1 VAEKKGTDFDKIVYG
16 VALVV
21 ALIAGVIAFASHQE
35 REAQNTEPVETA
47 DPVAAAQA
55 RAEVEEKATG
65 HIEFEEPAEQPRA
78 RPLPEGFEPDLP
90 DVPDLE
96 TEPPPEREPAEED
109 PRMQTL
115 AAEMRML
122 NRARTLLGEHPAE
135 AIGVIDDHRRQYPEG
150 VLREER
156 EAFAIEALLALE
168 RVEEAERRYIDFLR
182 EFPDSEHREHLQRA
196 MQRPPHEVGARGR

>member
-1 VAEKKGTDFDKIVYG
+1 MASKGTDFDKIVYG

-35 REAQNTEPVETA
+35 REAEHTEPVDP
-47 DPVAAAQA
+47 DPVAAAEA
-55 RAEVEEKATG
+55 RADAEEKATG
-65 HIEFEEPAEQPRA
+65 RIEFEEPEKQPQA
-78 RPLPEGFEPDLP
+78 RPLPEGFVPDLP
-90 DVPDLE
+90 EVPDLE
-96 TEPPPEREPAEED
+96 ADPPPEREPAEED

-115 AAEMRML
+115 GAEMRML

-168 RVEEAERRYIDFLR
+168 RVEEAERRYYDFLR
-182 EFPDSEHREHLQRA
+182 AFPDSEHRAHLQRA
-196 MQRPPHEVGARGR
+196 MQRPPHSVGARGR

>member
-21 ALIAGVIAFASHQE
+21 ALIAGVIAFVSHQE
-35 REAQNTEPVETA
+35 REAEPTEAVEA
-47 DPVAAAQA
+47 DPVEAAQA
-55 RAEVEEKATG
+55 RADLEEKATG
-65 HIEFEEPAEQPRA
+65 RIEFEAPAKQPQA
-78 RPLPEGFEPDLP
+78 RPLPEGFVPDLP
-90 DVPDLE
+90 EVPDLE

-135 AIGVIDDHRRQYPEG
+135 AIGVIDDHRRQYPDG

-168 RVEEAERRYIDFLR
+168 RVEEAERRYYDFLR
-182 EFPDSEHREHLQRA
+182 EFPDSEHREALRRA